1 MGFRSLEFSNWTG
14 LFAPAGTP
22 DAIIEK
28 RNAEVKKAMNDPSVA
43 ARLTP
48 TGIYPGTGTPE
59 QLREHVKR
67 EIIKWQN
74 VVKTAQIKAEI

>member
-1 MGFRSLEFSNWTG
+1 MKERMAG
-14 LFAPAGTP
+14 LGVEPAG
-22 DAIIEK
+22 
-28 RNAEVKKAMNDPSVA
+28 
-43 ARLTP
+43 
-48 TGIYPGTGTPE
+48 GTPE

>member
-28 RNAEVKKAMNDPSVA
+28 LNAEVKKAMNDPSVA

-48 TGIYPGTGTPE
+48 TGIYPSTGTPE
-59 QLREHVKR
+59 QLRALRKGDVERWSGV
-67 EIIKWQN
+67 
-74 VVKTAQIKAEI
+74 IKAAEIKLD